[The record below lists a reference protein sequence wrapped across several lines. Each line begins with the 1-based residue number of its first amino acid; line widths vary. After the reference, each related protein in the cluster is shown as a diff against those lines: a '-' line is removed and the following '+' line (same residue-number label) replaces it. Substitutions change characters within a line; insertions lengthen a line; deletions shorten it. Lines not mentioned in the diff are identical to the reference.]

1 MFWHFSL
8 AGQSGIGPVA
18 LTPCILVASFISTA
32 LGRSGIYT
40 RLQYPTVVPEPMIQ
54 IGPIGW
60 SSQGVV
66 QAKKDGV
73 APVQITNNAF
83 QNKAAP
89 CIICRGQGD
98 IGLRLFRADPVVGF
112 RYLRVASIIF

>member
-8 AGQSGIGPVA
+8 AGQSSIGPVA

-32 LGRSGIYT
+32 LGRGGIYT
-40 RLQYPTVVPEPMIQ
+40 RLQYPTVVLEPMIQ

-83 QNKAAP
+83 
-89 CIICRGQGD
+89 
-98 IGLRLFRADPVVGF
+98 
-112 RYLRVASIIF
+112 